1 MSDEPYRE
9 AVLNFGRAIKVGM
22 AKAGALDRTHVY
34 SFPFL
39 LLYAAG
45 LGLP

>member
-1 MSDEPYRE
+1 MSYEPYME
-9 AVLNFGRAIKVGM
+9 AVLNFVKATKAGM